1 MTNPINLTDL
11 QDQINS
17 RQLTELKLPT
27 KRTEKQ
33 EQVIETTWEIL
44 TDIYGSGLTSQYGDV
59 MPEAWIML
67 LKGITPT
74 QITEGLGRIKGR
86 NSSFPPN
93 GEEFRQLCMPET
105 ISPDGVNSSAY
116 LSFDDPKHPRND
128 PTSAEYV
135 RPQSKLIEHVSK
147 RKVSGNKAIK
157 GILEGF

>member
-116 LSFDDPKHPRND
+116 LSFDDPKHPSYEAYKPR
-128 PTSAEYV
+128 
-135 RPQSKLIEHVSK
+135 IESDSYKERK
-147 RKVSGNKAIK
+147 RKAGNSALSNLKD
-157 GILEGF
+157 LL